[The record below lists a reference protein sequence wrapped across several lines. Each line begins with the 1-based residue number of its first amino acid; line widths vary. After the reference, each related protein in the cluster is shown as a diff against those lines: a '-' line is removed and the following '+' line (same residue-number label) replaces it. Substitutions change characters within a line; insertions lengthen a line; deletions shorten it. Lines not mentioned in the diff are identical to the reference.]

1 METSVN
7 KIPTILI
14 VGAGIGGLSFYQSAR
29 KNLDQKFNVK
39 IFDRETSPQGSSFN
53 ANEIIFK
60 KAIDYFT
67 SLFYCTPSKVQNRL
81 IEAIPSP
88 TSKEH
93 HSTMI
98 IDHAGN
104 LLFSAPQ
111 QNFNI
116 YEMEPLKHDFAGI
129 VAYRNILRDVLLDG
143 VDVQWGK
150 KCVGYEES
158 EDGVWALFDDGTR
171 EFGDLL
177 IGADGINSPI
187 RKQMVPDLKI
197 LDPGVT
203 SVDIDVVIPKYM
215 ADKLMNIYKNA
226 IIQWSLGKNGDA
238 FLSSMRYIPV
248 NESDEPRYRLNFAY
262 HYPTILDINENN
274 KLVDDNYPESVV
286 KHTISRIKQLR
297 PPGEL
302 RDLIIEIL
310 SLALHSNSGYS
321 EKYPF
326 RTYNPIRRRQLRDI
340 DPLSVPDWKDGRVV
354 LLGDAAHAMNPILG
368 LGANNAMQDA
378 DLLTKELI
386 NYEKYG
392 LFECIKRYNKQ
403 MRDRSS
409 KAVLASRY
417 VALKQAIPLEN
428 FGLFARNFILRAYN
442 MAMHAVAFI
451 QTHP

>member
-1 METSVN
+1 METPVN

-39 IFDRETSPQGSSFN
+39 IFDRETSPQ
-53 ANEIIFK
+53 
-60 KAIDYFT
+60 D
-67 SLFYCTPSKVQNRL
+67 RL
-81 IEAIPSP
+81 TEAIPSP
-88 TSKEH
+88 TPKEH
-93 HSTMI
+93 HSTMV
-98 IDHAGN
+98 IDHAGK

-129 VAYRNILRDVLLDG
+129 VAYRHILRNVLLNG

-150 KCVGYEES
+150 KCIGYEES
-158 EDGVWALFDDGTR
+158 ENGVWALFDDGTR

-187 RKQMVPDLKI
+187 RKQMVPNLKI

-203 SVDIDVVIPKYM
+203 SVDIDIVIPKYM
-215 ADKLMNIYKNA
+215 ADKLMKIYKNA

-238 FLSSMRYIPV
+238 FLSSMRYIPI
-248 NESDEPRYRLNFAY
+248 NEPDEPRYRLNFAY
-262 HYPTILDINENN
+262 HYPTILDIKDENN
-274 KLVDDNYPESVV
+274 KLVDDDNPESVV
-286 KHTISRIKQLR
+286 KHTILRIKQLR

-310 SLALHSNSGYS
+310 SLALYSNSGYS
-321 EKYPF
+321 KKYPF

-340 DPLSVPDWKDGRVV
+340 DPLSVPDWKDGRTV

-368 LGANNAMQDA
+368 LGWC
-378 DLLTKELI
+378 LLKNI
-386 NYEKYG
+386 
-392 LFECIKRYNKQ
+392 
-403 MRDRSS
+403 
-409 KAVLASRY
+409 
-417 VALKQAIPLEN
+417 
-428 FGLFARNFILRAYN
+428 
-442 MAMHAVAFI
+442 
-451 QTHP
+451 